1 LLAKDK
7 ENNMNEQVERKEAM
21 ELTFHSC
28 LLQVLQNRTE
38 ELSKMPKWYIQ
49 DVKQKGNLFKQ
60 SIDKK
65 LTQLYG
71 SCNEEEVDQ
80 AMELINLIAD
90 KIDEC
95 WDEYVEDFKQGKI

>member
-1 LLAKDK
+1 VKDK
-7 ENNMNEQVERKEAM
+7 ENNMDIQTKRREDSM

-38 ELSKMPKWYIQ
+38 ELGDLSKWYTQ
-49 DVKQKGNLFKQ
+49 DIKKKGTLLKEA
-60 SIDKK
+60 IDKK
-65 LTQLYG
+65 LNQLYG
-71 SCNEEEVDQ
+71 PCNEEEIAQ

-90 KIDEC
+90 KMDEC